1 MALRAASFELM
12 QSLAA
17 RAETFQWNHQTYWF
31 YPTLLN
37 GNRLGVHLAKKGIQ
51 RNMNIPKLLHFQL
64 KLHPSTSRD
73 LYDNFPVVEMIST
86 RFRNYIICSACIAL
100 EYRIRRSSNTV
111 LKDFNKIML
120 LLSFIPCIIIME
132 YYVLMEWLFFYG
144 VPWSVCYNMARAQ
157 HIKL

>member
-1 MALRAASFELM
+1 M

-31 YPTLLN
+31 CPTLLN
-37 GNRLGVHLAKKGIQ
+37 GNWLGVHLAKKGIQ
-51 RNMNIPKLLHFQL
+51 RNTNIPELFHCQL
-64 KLHPSTSRD
+64 KLHPSASRD
-73 LYDNFPVVEMIST
+73 LYDNFPVVEMST

-120 LLSFIPCIIIME
+120 LFSFIKMYTNVCI
-132 YYVLMEWLFFYG
+132 YHCKWVNVW
-144 VPWSVCYNMARAQ
+144 PWCSKQNCIFAFKIQ
-157 HIKL
+157 

>member
-1 MALRAASFELM
+1 MVQFKERWWRWPWELLNL
-12 QSLAA
+12 SSCNPLLLV
-17 RAETFQWNHQTYWF
+17 RKHFNDHQTYWF

-37 GNRLGVHLAKKGIQ
+37 GNWLGVHLAKKGIQ
-51 RNMNIPKLLHFQL
+51 RNTNIPKLLHFQL

-73 LYDNFPVVEMIST
+73 LYDNFPVVEMMST

-120 LLSFIPCIIIME
+120 LLSFLPCIIIME
-132 YYVLMEWLFFYG
+132 
-144 VPWSVCYNMARAQ
+144 
-157 HIKL
+157 